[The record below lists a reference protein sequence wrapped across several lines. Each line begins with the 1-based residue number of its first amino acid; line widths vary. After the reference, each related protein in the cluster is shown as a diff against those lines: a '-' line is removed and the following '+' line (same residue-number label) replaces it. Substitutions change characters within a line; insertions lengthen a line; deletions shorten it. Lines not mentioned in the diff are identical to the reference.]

1 MAGDNGRTPEDHD
14 SEPLHIPAHEGEGE
28 ATPAI
33 PAASG
38 DPLSPTDSDS
48 EPDSGPLGTEWLMAA
63 LANTDTIELSSI
75 YEALGE
81 EPPAEP
87 EVADT
92 AESVYEALVHEPGEV
107 VPPTEVISVVP
118 PTEAIPVV
126 SDAEA
131 NPAVPDPTVVPA
143 AEATPVLPEPEAIPL
158 ADEAPA
164 AAGSGAPE
172 PELPDLP
179 EPSGDEPRSHE
190 ASAASTNFDELI
202 AVPTETA
209 ALRLPTRGS
218 AFPLAGIAPLTPEVP
233 EADAPEAETPEVE
246 ESASAPGIAPS
257 FGVAPLPR
265 DASVSESATVANDAV
280 LDAPTEAFTPSA
292 VVSAADEPTEVLTPS
307 AVVPSADEPTESV
320 AENWDQT
327 HLRAE
332 PITVIRPDDAPPLP
346 HRTELRA
353 AAAAAEAERLAQRA
367 AADAAEAEDR
377 ATVAVESEPVHSA
390 DAPAPEI
397 PASNDF
403 HDTNASALPIIRTA
417 SSPRPLVEPHAE
429 QPIEA
434 DLDDEPA
441 FSVGDATPS
450 VVLPVPGTH
459 RESEPIANPAG
470 EESAPAAFNWGLT
483 PNDQLDPSI
492 HADERLAAA
501 SAAPATPAVPAV
513 PAVQPDV
520 PVLPPVVADIVDPG
534 ADAVRTTSEA
544 ERLTPEIAQSTAETE
559 QSIPETE
566 QSARE
571 TAQYTPESEQSAR
584 ETEQSAPETVRPAPA
599 VSPDPESAPTVT
611 PAVAP
616 ALSGFWSVAG
626 PAPVPAAPVATQ
638 PEPETSIFVTPT
650 PAASEPEP
658 VASEVLEPAA
668 AESAAPVFAPVPAP
682 SEPAPSE
689 PAPGEP
695 ASSEL
700 ASSELASSEPASS
713 EPASSEPAPGAPAAP
728 IQVAAQVAEGSAQP
742 ADPSASA
749 HSGEA
754 SVRDLVASVR
764 DRRGNHAPEIPLD
777 LPAEPIAAASAPS
790 AEDTHTAPID
800 QALLAELIRDQE
812 PAAGVDATVAGTI
825 VPPMTG
831 SIELPPLTSEI
842 PLPSA
847 AVTLTPDPETTLF
860 PVPVPTEAAS
870 TSAPTTAPS
879 TSAPT
884 TVPSTSAPTTVP
896 STSAPTTVPSTSAPA
911 AAPSTSA
918 LAPAASTP
926 APPAPPRP
934 GKPGGGTSGG
944 RGSGRRV
951 GLLVG
956 IGIGFL
962 ALLGVL
968 FFLSNTIAGGFGLP
982 TSASSSAAPSPTAT
996 QETPAATAPHAWNT
1010 LTGGECIAPFTDAW
1024 ATEFTV
1030 VDCAQPHAAQL
1041 LAPVAIAAESD
1052 APFPGEASIVAG
1064 SALACSAP
1072 ERIAV
1077 GEYTD
1082 LQVQAAFP
1090 ITEQQWNDGQ
1100 RSYLCFVTR
1109 SGGEPLTTSV
1119 LPG

>member
-14 SEPLHIPAHEGEGE
+14 SEPLHIPAREGEGE

-126 SDAEA
+126 PDAEA
-131 NPAVPDPTVVPA
+131 NPGVPDPTVVPA
-143 AEATPVLPEPEAIPL
+143 GEATPVLPEPEAIPL
-158 ADEAPA
+158 ADAAPA

-233 EADAPEAETPEVE
+233 EAEVPEADAPEAETPEVE
-246 ESASAPGIAPS
+246 ETTSDPGLAPS

-265 DASVSESATVANDAV
+265 DASVSESATVANDAL
-280 LDAPTEAFTPSA
+280 LDAPTEAFTPSSL
-292 VVSAADEPTEVLTPS
+292 VSGADESTEDLAPS

-367 AADAAEAEDR
+367 AADAAEAEAR
-377 ATVAVESEPVHSA
+377 ATAPVESEPVHSA

-417 SSPRPLVEPHAE
+417 SSPRPLVEPRADL
-429 QPIEA
+429 PTDV

-459 RESEPIANPAG
+459 RESESIADPAG
-470 EESAPAAFNWGLT
+470 EASAPAAFNWGLT

-492 HADERLAAA
+492 HTDERLAAV
-501 SAAPATPAVPAV
+501 SDAPATPAVPAV

-520 PVLPPVVADIVDPG
+520 PVLPPVEANLVDPG
-534 ADAVRTTSEA
+534 ADAFRSTS
-544 ERLTPEIAQSTAETE
+544 ETE
-559 QSIPETE
+559 QSTPETE

-571 TAQYTPESEQSAR
+571 TEQSAP
-584 ETEQSAPETVRPAPA
+584 ETVQSAPETVRPAPA

-611 PAVAP
+611 PVVAP

-626 PAPVPAAPVATQ
+626 PAPVPATPAATE

-658 VASEVLEPAA
+658 VASEVPEPEA
-668 AESAAPVFAPVPAP
+668 AESAAPAFEPVPAP
-682 SEPAPSE
+682 
-689 PAPGEP
+689 
-695 ASSEL
+695 
-700 ASSELASSEPASS
+700 
-713 EPASSEPAPGAPAAP
+713 SEPAPGAPAAP

-742 ADPSASA
+742 AGPSASA

-777 LPAEPIAAASAPS
+777 IPAEPIAAASAPSAVS

-847 AVTLTPDPETTLF
+847 DVTLTPDPETTLF

-870 TSAPTTAPS
+870 TSAPTTAAS
-879 TSAPT
+879 TSGPT
-884 TVPSTSAPTTVP
+884 AAASAQTATN
-896 STSAPTTVPSTSAPA
+896 APSTSAPA
-911 AAPSTSA
+911 S
-918 LAPAASTP
+918 AASTP